1 MELASSLKIKLSFPI
16 KKKSFVNIF
25 GSVEV
30 ENVTVTPAIH
40 KYWDKLYEIIKK
52 FLYILHDF
60 YKYH

>member
-40 KYWDKLYEIIKK
+40 KY
-52 FLYILHDF
+52 
-60 YKYH
+60 